1 MTNHFKLDHEEIL
14 IFLEDNISKL
24 VRLKVASKAKYEA
37 YDDSYMSTSQ
47 PTALTMKNVS
57 LSIRSRHNGATSPCW
72 RSWKAPFM
80 RIQT

>member
-1 MTNHFKLDHEEIL
+1 MTNHFKPDHEEIL

-37 YDDSYMSTSQ
+37 YDDSYMSYL
-47 PTALTMKNVS
+47 TAD
-57 LSIRSRHNGATSPCW
+57 SIDDEERVALYSEQTQWGYQSMLE
-72 RSWKAPFM
+72 KLEAPFM